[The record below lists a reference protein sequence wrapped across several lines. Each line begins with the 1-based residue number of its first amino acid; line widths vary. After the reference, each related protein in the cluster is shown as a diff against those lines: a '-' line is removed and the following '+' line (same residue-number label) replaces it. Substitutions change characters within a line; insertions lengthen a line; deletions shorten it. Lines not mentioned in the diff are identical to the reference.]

1 MTERQQETQGP
12 GDTEPDELDRLI
24 GAAADAAR
32 LLVDS
37 RPSDRAAWLELVAS
51 RLDATADDL
60 VPLAAQETHLG
71 LDRLQGELKRT
82 TFQLRLFAEVLRDGW
97 FLQATID
104 HADPAWPM
112 GARPD
117 LRRMLRPIGPVAVF
131 AASNFPFAFSVAGG
145 DTASALAA
153 GCPVL
158 LKANPSHPKLSAA
171 TGAHVSDALAEAG
184 APDGIFAV
192 VMGFETGIALV
203 KDARIRAASFTG
215 SLRAGRALFDLAA
228 SRPEPIPFYGELG
241 SVNPAFVTPD
251 AGAQLAEE
259 VASGFVGSMSLGN
272 GQFCTKPGLLFVPA
286 DSGLE
291 DRVAALAG
299 QRPASP
305 MLSEHIRSGYSEAL
319 ARLAERPGVRVIA
332 GNASQEGDPAPTVL
346 ATTVPDLLADADA
359 MTQEC
364 FGPAALVVSYS
375 SGEEL
380 LAAARAFDGQ
390 LTATIHGSGQEPVTS
405 TLVDVLSER
414 VGRVVWNGW
423 PTGVSV
429 TYAQHHGGPY
439 PATTSIQTTSVG
451 TAAIDRFLRPVTYQ
465 DVPGDVLPPALRED
479 NPWGLPRRVDGV
491 LQQV

>member
-1 MTERQQETQGP
+1 MSGRHIIATG
-12 GDTEPDELDRLI
+12 GAPD
-24 GAAADAAR
+24 AADAPDAAAE
-32 LLVDS
+32 VDEAV
-37 RPSDRAAWLELVAS
+37 RAAAGAGVERSSRADGAGWLRALAVELELRRDELVA
-51 RLDATADDL
+51 
-60 VPLAAQETHLG
+60 LAHDETHLSET
-71 LDRLQGELKRT
+71 RLRGEVVRT
-82 TFQLRLFAEVLRDGW
+82 ATQLRFFADLIEEGSYLE
-97 FLQATID
+97 ATLD
-104 HADPAWPM
+104 APDASLVPP
-112 GARPD
+112 RPD
-117 LRRMLRPIGPVAVF
+117 LRRMLRPLGPVAVF
-131 AASNFPFAFSVAGG
+131 AASNFPFAFSVLGN

-192 VMGFETGIALV
+192 VMGFKTGTALI

-215 SLRAGRALFDLAA
+215 SLPAGRALFDLAA

-332 GNASQEGDPAPTVL
+332 GNASQEGDPAPTIL
-346 ATTVPDLLADADA
+346 AATVSDLLSD
-359 MTQEC
+359 
-364 FGPAALVVSYS
+364 P
-375 SGEEL
+375 
-380 LAAARAFDGQ
+380 
-390 LTATIHGSGQEPVTS
+390 
-405 TLVDVLSER
+405 
-414 VGRVVWNGW
+414 
-423 PTGVSV
+423 
-429 TYAQHHGGPY
+429 
-439 PATTSIQTTSVG
+439 
-451 TAAIDRFLRPVTYQ
+451 
-465 DVPGDVLPPALRED
+465 
-479 NPWGLPRRVDGV
+479 
-491 LQQV
+491 